1 MSALSS
7 NDVVLLASMLEKDRV
22 RSAPKL
28 SVVDHHTFFA
38 ARHYLRQQFSPGH
51 DDLLSG
57 IVDGEKD
64 CGIDAMYL
72 FVNSMCLR
80 DDDYHNFGRRATID
94 LVIMQVKNSTGFTEP
109 PIDKLLVNLPK
120 LLDFG
125 RDEDALVEFAN
136 RRVIEV
142 SRRFLDT
149 YRCLDMPEL
158 HISVAFVSLKA
169 DYLHPSIKQK
179 STELNACL
187 KRLFGGCIPRVDFLD
202 AVRLSD
208 MVRKPD
214 NVTRKLLLAENP
226 ISTSI
231 GGYIGVV
238 RLRDYDKFITTRT
251 GELDSTLFEANVRD
265 YEGETAVN
273 KSIQETLE
281 ASNPAEDFWWL
292 NNGVTIVAS
301 KVQPANKVL
310 ELESP
315 QIVNGLQTS
324 HEIFK
329 RRTNGPEQDERS
341 VLVKVIEAEES
352 TRRERIIR
360 ATNSQTPF
368 GPSTLRATDKVQRQ
382 IEEYLA
388 QRDLFYERRRRYY
401 FNQNKPV
408 DRIVSIDEMGQAV
421 LSVLVQTPHI
431 ARVSP
436 SKIFDPEIYQK
447 AFQSSWD
454 LATYGACIDI
464 LRAAGD
470 YLLIREGLSAVDDY
484 RYHLAML
491 LGMALSGKEQPD
503 SKDVALLL
511 DKSFS
516 NALASDL
523 VVLIKEEYAKADRAR
538 KIRMYDRLAKDEHV
552 TTQIF
557 ERGRRYLRGTSPAG
571 GGRRPRRPTKRATSI
586 A

>member
-1 MSALSS
+1 MSS
-7 NDVVLLASMLEKDRV
+7 NDVVLLQSMLDNDRT
-22 RSAPKL
+22 RSTPKL
-28 SVVDHHTFFA
+28 TPADHHTFFV
-38 ARHYLRQQFSPGH
+38 ARHYLKQQFNPAH

-57 IVDGEKD
+57 IVDGDKD

-94 LVIMQVKNSTGFTEP
+94 LVMLQVKNSAGFTEP
-109 PIDKLLVNLPK
+109 PMDKLLVNLPK

-125 RDEDALVEFAN
+125 RDENDLTEFAN
-136 RRVIEV
+136 RRIIEV
-142 SRRFLDT
+142 SRRFLDL
-149 YRCLDMPEL
+149 YRRLDMPEL
-158 HISVAFVSLKA
+158 HISVVFASLRA
-169 DYLHPSIKQK
+169 DHLHPSIERK
-179 STELNACL
+179 SLELRSCL
-187 KRLFGGCIPRVDFLD
+187 KRLFGGCTPQVDFLD
-202 AVRLSD
+202 AVKLSD
-208 MVRKPD
+208 LARKPD
-214 NVTRKLLLAENP
+214 IITRKLILAENP

-238 RLRDYDKFITTRT
+238 RLRDYDKFITTRS
-251 GELDSTLFEANVRD
+251 GELDASLFEANVRD

-273 KSIQETLE
+273 RSIQETLE
-281 ASNPAEDFWWL
+281 DSDPTEDFWWL

-329 RRTNGPEQDERS
+329 RRTNGHNPDERS
-341 VLVKVIEAEES
+341 LLVKVIQAEES
-352 TRRERIIR
+352 SRRERIIR

-368 GPSTLRATDKVQRQ
+368 GPSTLRATDRVQRL
-382 IEEYLA
+382 IEDFLA
-388 QRDLFYERRRRYY
+388 ERNLYYERRRRYY

-421 LSVLVQTPHI
+421 LSILVQTPHI
-431 ARVSP
+431 ARISP
-436 SKIFDPEIYQK
+436 GKIFDPEIYDT

-464 LRAAGD
+464 LREADD
-470 YLLIREGLSAVDDY
+470 YLTIKEGLSAADDY

-491 LGMALSGKEQPD
+491 LGMAQTGKETPD
-503 SKDVALLL
+503 SKDIAHLIDRGFPHSLAGDLLL
-511 DKSFS
+511 I
-516 NALASDL
+516 
-523 VVLIKEEYAKADRAR
+523 IKDEYAKADRAR
-538 KIRMYDRLAKDEHV
+538 KVRMYDRLAKDEHI
-552 TTQIF
+552 TKQIF
-557 ERGRRYLRGTSPAG
+557 ERGRRYLRGMSATAT
-571 GGRRPRRPTKRATSI
+571 GRRVRRPVRRPGNEA
-586 A
+586 

>member
-1 MSALSS
+1 
-7 NDVVLLASMLEKDRV
+7 MLDKDRV
-22 RSAPKL
+22 RSAPKM
-28 SVVDHHTFFA
+28 SATDHHTFFT
-38 ARHYLRQQFSPGH
+38 ARHYLKQQFSTGH

-64 CGIDAMYL
+64 CGIDSMYL

-94 LVIMQVKNSTGFTEP
+94 LVIMQVKNTTGFTEP
-109 PIDKLLVNLPK
+109 PIDRLLVALPQ

-125 RDEDALVEFAN
+125 RDENSLAAFAN
-136 RRVIEV
+136 RRVIEIT
-142 SRRFLDT
+142 RRFLDI
-149 YRCLDMPEL
+149 YRRLDMPEL
-158 HISVAFVSLKA
+158 HISVVFASLKA
-169 DYLHPSIKQK
+169 DYLHPSIERKAG
-179 STELNACL
+179 ELNSCL
-187 KRLFGGCIPRVDFLD
+187 KRLFGGCSPRVDFLD

-208 MVRKPD
+208 LARQPD
-214 NVTRKLLLAENP
+214 IVTRKLLLAENP

-238 RLRDYDKFITTRT
+238 RLKDYDKFITTRS

-265 YEGETAVN
+265 YEGETEVN
-273 KSIQETLE
+273 RSIQETLE
-281 ASNPAEDFWWL
+281 ASNPSEDFWWL

-329 RRTNGPEQDERS
+329 RRVTGPEADERS

-352 TRRERIIR
+352 SRRERIIR

-382 IEEYLA
+382 IEEYLSE
-388 QRDLFYERRRRYY
+388 RGLFYERRRRYY

-431 ARVSP
+431 ARTSP
-436 SKIFDPEIYQK
+436 GKIFEADIYEQ
-447 AFQSSWD
+447 AFQTSWELSTTVHALTFCVARAITWSS
-454 LATYGACIDI
+454 
-464 LRAAGD
+464 
-470 YLLIREGLSAVDDY
+470 
-484 RYHLAML
+484 
-491 LGMALSGKEQPD
+491 
-503 SKDVALLL
+503 
-511 DKSFS
+511 
-516 NALASDL
+516 
-523 VVLIKEEYAKADRAR
+523 
-538 KIRMYDRLAKDEHV
+538 
-552 TTQIF
+552 
-557 ERGRRYLRGTSPAG
+557 
-571 GGRRPRRPTKRATSI
+571 KRD
-586 A
+586 

>member
-1 MSALSS
+1 MSS
-7 NDVVLLASMLEKDRV
+7 NDVILLKSMVEKDHQ

-28 SVVDHHTFFA
+28 SAVDHHTFFA

-64 CGIDAMYL
+64 CGIDAAYL

-80 DDDYHNFGRRATID
+80 DDDHHNFGRRATID
-94 LVIMQVKNSTGFTEP
+94 LVLMQVKNTAGFTEP
-109 PIDKLLVNLPK
+109 PVDKLLVTLPK

-125 RDEDALVEFAN
+125 RDEDALIEFAN

-142 SRRFLDT
+142 TRRFLDT
-149 YRCLDMPEL
+149 YRRLDMPEL
-158 HISVAFVSLKA
+158 HISVVFAALKA
-169 DYLHPSIKQK
+169 DHLHPSIERKAV
-179 STELNACL
+179 ELNACL
-187 KRLFGGCIPRVDFLD
+187 KHLFGGCLPRVDFLD

-214 NVTRKLLLAENP
+214 NTTRKLMLAENP

-238 RLRDYDKFITTRT
+238 RLTDYDKFITTRT

-281 ASNPAEDFWWL
+281 TSSPGEDFWWL

-329 RRTNGPEQDERS
+329 RRANGPGRDERS
-341 VLVKVIEAEES
+341 VLVKVIEAAEN

-436 SKIFDPEIYQK
+436 GKIFDPEIYEK

-470 YLLIREGLSAVDDY
+470 YLLIKEGLSAVDDY

-491 LGMALSGKEQPD
+491 LGMALTGEEQPGP
-503 SKDVALLL
+503 KDVAHVL
-511 DKSFS
+511 DKSFP
-516 NALASDL
+516 NTTAHEL
-523 VVLIKEEYAKADRAR
+523 VALIKDEYAKADRAR
-538 KIRMYDRLAKDEHV
+538 KIRMYDRLAKSEHV
-552 TTQIF
+552 TTQII
-557 ERGRRYLRGTSPAG
+557 ERGRKYLRGMSPAG
-571 GGRRPRRPTKRATSI
+571 DGRRSRRPSKRAASTS
-586 A
+586 